1 MSLNIEYL
9 KKWIGRQ
16 EEKTDLV
23 TEFPIAGLLAL
34 LNRPQPDF
42 ADNLIK
48 IPLASHW
55 LYFLPRYS
63 QFEIGADGHKIKGEF
78 LPPVELPRRMWA
90 GGRLE
95 FKGRF
100 KIGDEIRRVSSIKN
114 VKHIKGETGDL
125 VFVVVGHSISNS
137 KEVIVEEDHNIVY
150 RAPSDSNSVK
160 KRKIPVPGVP
170 QWSKVIEPD
179 PVLLFRY
186 SALTFNSHRI
196 HYDRD
201 YVTKIEGYPGLLVH
215 GPLLATLLL
224 DFFESEM
231 PSCELLSFDYR
242 IVSPLYDVANFTLNG
257 MITRTDMAKLWVADD
272 RGGLSLLADVKF
284 SSSKDI

>member
-1 MSLNIEYL
+1 M
-9 KKWIGRQ
+9 
-16 EEKTDLV
+16 
-23 TEFPIAGLLAL
+23 
-34 LNRPQPDF
+34 
-42 ADNLIK
+42 
-48 IPLASHW
+48 
-55 LYFLPRYS
+55 
-63 QFEIGADGHKIKGEF
+63 
-78 LPPVELPRRMWA
+78 
-90 GGRLE
+90 
-95 FKGRF
+95 
-100 KIGDEIRRVSSIKN
+100 
-114 VKHIKGETGDL
+114 
-125 VFVVVGHSISNS
+125 
-137 KEVIVEEDHNIVY
+137 
-150 RAPSDSNSVK
+150 
-160 KRKIPVPGVP
+160 PGVP